1 MLIKRMALLAL
12 IMYAPSAFAMGVVKE
27 GMPPA
32 ESFSALYT
40 VPRTPPGTPS
50 KMPVERT
57 DSKASILMKMF
68 RELNSSEFKQVGL
81 ILENNPLLVYA
92 YLDGRKSKTVI
103 EKFAEMV
110 RAGNSRAQPIY
121 FERWLAFVDPNSPLI
136 ADIKIA
142 VGDDPRLEPILTKFV
157 SDHQRKAALAAQ
169 NKPWFWWR
177 VISWFMPSRTNEEEQ
192 KQIIP
197 SAADEIRE
205 ASVGGSHAGEVRFSP
220 GLKPRRLPAKKESA
234 GDRKVPTGKE
244 HSEKEYQGGDAAK
257 DATEYAEKS
266 RQEEAKRRTEERE
279 MILGTAD
286 AVATA
291 GVSQAGEV
299 KMSPGL
305 TRRKL
310 LGDFEMEPAKDQKAY
325 AEDKGRE
332 KDEKELQDEQALKGA
347 TELRVREEKALQEKE
362 AQRQAAEQALAG
374 ERSERRREKSE
385 AQATAGQIALE
396 ALIRSQ
402 RRQEG
407 DPTIIASK
415 SIDTKAPAAIL
426 EEAQTGTRKAVTE
439 SEEIV
444 LAEKNKQRLQARET
458 LVVQDQARRLAQEE
472 AGREARARRMI
483 QAAEESRAQEAVDQE
498 ARAQKMLREAEESK
512 AQEAAKKA
520 EADRKA
526 AERQAR
532 LKGLRAREEGSD
544 VAKAKAEDNASN
556 QIDAVEVTRLKAL
569 AEDASRMAKKEAELK
584 AVQDLKAAE
593 EVRAREA
600 TQKAKEEAD
609 ARAALRQ
616 ARLKAARSMLHAN
629 DLDAGHKVAEN
640 RERKV
645 QIVEAPNDQR
655 REVVA
660 HGLKGM
666 PETSQETAAR
676 LKREAEAAAE
686 EAKRLDQEMAKAEE
700 RLKSLETT
708 GQKEKKN
715 R

>member
-1 MLIKRMALLAL
+1 MLIKRMVLLAL
-12 IMYAPSAFAMGVVKE
+12 MTYDPLAFAMDHVAVK
-27 GMPPA
+27 GTPPT
-32 ESFSALYT
+32 ESFSVLYS

-57 DSKASILMKMF
+57 DSKASILVKMF

-81 ILENNPLLVYA
+81 ILEINPGLVYA

-110 RAGNSRAQPIY
+110 RSGNSRAQPIY
-121 FERWLAFVDPNSPLI
+121 FERWLTFVDPNSPLI

-177 VISWFMPSRTNEEEQ
+177 IISWFMPSRTNEEEQ
-192 KQIIP
+192 KQMTP

-205 ASVGGSHAGEVRFSP
+205 ASLDGPHAGEVRFSP
-220 GLKPRRLPAKKESA
+220 GLKPRRLPAKRESA
-234 GDRKVPTGKE
+234 GDWKVPTGNEQSEKG
-244 HSEKEYQGGDAAK
+244 EKEYQDGHAVK
-257 DATEYAEKS
+257 DATEHAEKS
-266 RQEEAKRRTEERE
+266 RQEKAKRLTEEQKE
-279 MILGTAD
+279 MTLSAAD

-291 GVSQAGEV
+291 GVSQAVEV

-310 LGDFEMEPAKDQKAY
+310 LADFEMEPAKDQKAH
-325 AEDKGRE
+325 AEDKGGE
-332 KDEKELQDEQALKGA
+332 KNEKELQDEQALNGA
-347 TELRVREEKALQEKE
+347 AELRVREEKARQEKE
-362 AQRQAAEQALAG
+362 AQRRAAEQVLAG
-374 ERSERRREKSE
+374 EHSERRREKSE

-396 ALIRSQ
+396 ALIRSR

-407 DPTIIASK
+407 DATMAAEK
-415 SIDTKAPAAIL
+415 SVDTRAPAVIL
-426 EEAQTGTRKAVTE
+426 GDAQTGTGKAVTE
-439 SEEIV
+439 SEEIA
-444 LAEKNKQRLQARET
+444 LKAKNQQGAQVNAI
-458 LVVQDQARRLAQEE
+458 LVAQDEARRLAQEE
-472 AGREARARRMI
+472 ADREARARQML
-483 QAAEESRAQEAVDQE
+483 QA
-498 ARAQKMLREAEESK
+498 AEESK

-526 AERQAR
+526 VERQAR
-532 LKGLRAREEGSD
+532 LKELRAREEGAA
-544 VAKAKAEDNASN
+544 VAKGKAEDNAPT
-556 QIDAVEVTRLKAL
+556 QIDTREVVRLKAL
-569 AEDASRMAKKEAELK
+569 AENESRIAKKEAELK
-584 AVQDLKAAE
+584 ALQDLKPAG
-593 EVRAREA
+593 EVRSREA
-600 TQKAKEEAD
+600 EQKAKEEAD
-609 ARAALRQ
+609 ARAVLRQ
-616 ARLKAARSMLHAN
+616 ARLKAARSTLYVN
-629 DLDAGHKVAEN
+629 GLDAGHKVTEN

-655 REVVA
+655 REVLA
-660 HGLKGM
+660 HELKGRA
-666 PETSQETAAR
+666 ETSQETAAR

-700 RLKSLETT
+700 KLKRLEKTV
-708 GQKEKKN
+708 QKEKKI